1 MTGEGKMQEKI
12 DALFQEFDRPD
23 VPGASVAVI
32 KDGGFLFKK
41 SYGMANLEDKIPAT
55 RFTNYRLASVSKQFT
70 AMAIMILKQR
80 GKLNCDDSIIKFFP
94 DFPKLAENITVRHL
108 LTHSSGLVN
117 YEDIIPP
124 DRSSQ
129 LKDQDV
135 LALLKTQHGTYFT
148 PGAEYRYSN
157 TGYALLAL
165 IVEHVSG
172 QRFADFMRENIFHPL
187 GMMETVLFEQGI
199 STVKNRAFGYK
210 ETDAGFELSDQSL
223 TSAVLGDGGV
233 YSSIM
238 DYFKWDQ
245 ALYGET
251 LVSRDIL
258 DEAFTSGK
266 LTDGT
271 LAGYGFGWR
280 VEERGGMKLV
290 HHNGSTC
297 GFNTAVR
304 RVPDKRLTILIF
316 ANRSGKHA
324 HQISDELLDWMLLN
338 Y

>member
-12 DALFQEFDRPD
+12 DALFQEFDRPY

-55 RFTNYRLASVSKQFT
+55 PFTNYRLASVSKQFT

-80 GKLNCDDSIIKFFP
+80 SKLNYDDSVIKFFP
-94 DFPKLAENITVRHL
+94 DFPKVAENITMRRL
-108 LTHSSGLVN
+108 LSHTSGLVN

-124 DRSSQ
+124 DRSTQ

-135 LALLKTQHGTYFT
+135 LALLKTQHGTCFT
-148 PGAEYRYSN
+148 PGAAYRYSN

-165 IVEHVSG
+165 IVEHLSG
-172 QRFADFMRENIFHPL
+172 ERFADFMRENIFLPL

-199 STVKNRAFGYK
+199 STIKNRALGYK
-210 ETDAGFELSDQSL
+210 ETDAGFVINDQSL

-266 LTDGT
+266 LSDGT

-280 VEERGGMKLV
+280 VEEKNGMKIV

-304 RVPDKRLTILIF
+304 RVPEKRLTIVIF
-316 ANRSGKHA
+316 ANRSGKES
-324 HQISDELLDWMLLN
+324 HQISDQLIDYLLDL
-338 Y
+338 

>member
-1 MTGEGKMQEKI
+1 MQEKI
-12 DALFQEFDRPD
+12 DALFQEFDRSH
-23 VPGASVAVI
+23 VPGASIAI
-32 KDGGFLFKK
+32 IRNGEFLFNK

-55 RFTNYRLASVSKQFT
+55 PFTNYRLASVSKQFT
-70 AMAIMILKQR
+70 VMAIMILKQKR
-80 GKLNCDDSIIKFFP
+80 ALNLDDPIMKFFP
-94 DFPKLAENITVRHL
+94 DFPKVAENITMRHL
-108 LTHSSGLVN
+108 LNHTSGLVN

-124 DRSSQ
+124 NRSTQ

-135 LALLKTQHGTYFT
+135 LALLKTQHGIYFT
-148 PGAEYRYSN
+148 PGAQYRYSN
-157 TGYALLAL
+157 TGYAFLAL
-165 IVEHVSG
+165 IVEHLSG
-172 QRFADFMRENIFHPL
+172 QRFADFMRENIFLPL
-187 GMMETVLFEQGI
+187 GMTETVLFEQGI

-210 ETDAGFELSDQSL
+210 QTDKGFELNDQSL

-266 LTDGT
+266 LSDGT

-280 VEERGGMKLV
+280 VEEKNGMKNV

-304 RVPDKRLTILIF
+304 RVPDKRLTIVIF
-316 ANRSGKHA
+316 ANRSGKQS
-324 HQISDELLDWMLLN
+324 HQISDELIDNLRNL
-338 Y
+338 

>member
-1 MTGEGKMQEKI
+1 MQEKI

-23 VPGASVAVI
+23 VPGASIAI
-32 KDGGFLFKK
+32 IRNGEFLFNK
-41 SYGMANLEDKIPAT
+41 SYGMANLAEKIPAT

-70 AMAIMILKQR
+70 AMAIMILKH
-80 GKLNCDDSIIKFFP
+80 KHALNFDDPIVKFFP
-94 DFPKLAENITVRHL
+94 DFPKITEKITVRHL
-108 LTHSSGLVN
+108 LNHTSGLVN

-124 DRSSQ
+124 ECSTP

-135 LALLKTQHGTYFT
+135 RLLLKTQHGTHFT
-148 PGAEYRYSN
+148 PGAAYRYSN

-165 IVEHVSG
+165 IVEHISG
-172 QRFADFMRENIFHPL
+172 ERFADFMRENIFIPL
-187 GMMETVLFEQGI
+187 GMNESVLFEQGI
-199 STVKNRAFGYK
+199 STVNHRAFGYK

-233 YSSIM
+233 YTSIN

-245 ALYGET
+245 SLYGES
-251 LVSRDIL
+251 LVSSDIL
-258 DEAFTSGK
+258 NEAFTSGK
-266 LTDGT
+266 LSDGT

-280 VEERGGMKLV
+280 VEERRGMKLV

-304 RVPDKRLTILIF
+304 RVPEKRLTIVIF
-316 ANRSGKHA
+316 ANRTGKDA
-324 HQISDELLDWMLLN
+324 HQISDEFPDLML
-338 Y
+338 